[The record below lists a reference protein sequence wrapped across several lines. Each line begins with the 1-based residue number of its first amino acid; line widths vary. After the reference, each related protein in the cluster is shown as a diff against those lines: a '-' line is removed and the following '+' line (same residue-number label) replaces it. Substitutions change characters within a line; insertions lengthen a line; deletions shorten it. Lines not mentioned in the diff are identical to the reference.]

1 MPWCTCDRLR
11 ERTECGELLG
21 EAEVD
26 IERDDEQRRAG
37 ERGDA
42 HQEVQLQ
49 QRRHHLPPT
58 TRVRESSDQ
67 MPAELAVG

>member
-1 MPWCTCDRLR
+1 MPCTHDRLR

-26 IERDDEQRRAG
+26 VERDDEQRRAG
-37 ERGDA
+37 ERRDA

-49 QRRHHLPPT
+49 QRRHHLRGAAAA
-58 TRVRESSDQ
+58 TRQ
-67 MPAELAVG
+67 TAAG